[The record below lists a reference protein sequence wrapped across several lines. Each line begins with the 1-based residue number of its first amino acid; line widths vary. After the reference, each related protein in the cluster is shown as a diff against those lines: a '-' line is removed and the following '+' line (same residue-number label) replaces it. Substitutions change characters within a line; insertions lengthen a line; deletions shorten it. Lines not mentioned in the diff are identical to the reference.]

1 MFLRFT
7 QFTQVLLG
15 EIVRSCGLNEIT
27 GFREA
32 GAGQSPALDL
42 DSAIQALGGS
52 EEAFKEVAR
61 VFLQYMRESL
71 DTLPRVA
78 NSPAQAQALVHELGS
93 SLGAVG
99 ALGACSRARD
109 VERRLR
115 EGDPDAVAALGALAA
130 CVQET
135 VGLLECWLESPPK
148 AAA

>member
-1 MFLRFT
+1 M
-7 QFTQVLLG
+7 
-15 EIVRSCGLNEIT
+15 NKIT

-32 GAGQSPALDL
+32 GSRHSPALDV

-52 EEAFKEVAR
+52 EEAFREVAQ
-61 VFLQYMRESL
+61 VFLEYMRESL

-99 ALGACSRARD
+99 ACGACRRAREL
-109 VERRLR
+109 ERRLR
-115 EGDPDAVAALGALAA
+115 EGDSAAVGAVGTLAA

-135 VGLLECWLESPPK
+135 VYLLECWLDSPPK
-148 AAA
+148 GSGPMRPSRPPSES

>member
-1 MFLRFT
+1 
-7 QFTQVLLG
+7 
-15 EIVRSCGLNEIT
+15 LNKIT
-27 GFREA
+27 GFRQI
-32 GAGQSPALDL
+32 GSGQRPALDV

-93 SLGAVG
+93 ALGAVG
-99 ALGACSRARD
+99 ALAACSRARE

-115 EGDPDAVAALGALAA
+115 EGDPAVAAPLIELETY
-130 CVQET
+130 VQET
-135 VGLLECWLESPPK
+135 VRLLECWLETPPK
-148 AAA
+148 AA